1 MDVRIFLASRTPPPP
16 EALKAWLVAGA
27 RGGEAARVL
36 TDQALGELAGS
47 RAVAGRVR
55 ESAWHLLA
63 ADALLTYA
71 CEAAL
76 DGSDPP
82 RDFEELLRKAAS
94 GEA

>member
-1 MDVRIFLASRTPPPP
+1 MDVRTFLALRTPPPP
-16 EALKAWLVAGA
+16 EALGARLLAGA
-27 RGGEAARVL
+27 RGGEALLGL
-36 TDQALGELAGS
+36 TDQALDDLARC

-82 RDFEELLRKAAS
+82 RDFEELLRKAAAA
-94 GEA
+94 EA